1 MILVFLAIS
10 LTTILWIDSNGCFST
25 QSDLKNTLSQ
35 HFQQKRFTVDL
46 IDDSKREITPTI
58 LFCLDHLLFNPLGV
72 NNAHLLLNIYLDFK
86 E

>member
-1 MILVFLAIS
+1 MVVLPHKVIS
-10 LTTILWIDSNGCFST
+10 KTLYLNIFS
-25 QSDLKNTLSQ
+25 K
-35 HFQQKRFTVDL
+35 KRFTVDL

-72 NNAHLLLNIYLDFK
+72 NNAHLLLDIYLDFK